1 MHVTTGRSSGVAA
14 SLDSDAIL
22 ERARTG
28 TRLMTI
34 RGAVMRSISIGA
46 NLLLLALVSP
56 TELGLFAVARGTFT
70 LLQYIAE
77 LGIGKAM
84 VRRAQDPTRGEY
96 AALAGLQLLVGGLVV
111 AIGSVWSAPILGF
124 GAIDRHWHY
133 AMLATVAT
141 MMSLALGT
149 GARARLERALSYER
163 LAIVDVLNVLVLN
176 VGLVIFAL
184 LHQFSLGVFV
194 LLGVATVIANGL
206 LFLWAPG
213 PRPSLNL
220 RPLVGIARESSGF
233 LAGSTFQ
240 ILREQGTPVLIG
252 ALFGLPVAGLYS
264 FGERVAQVLNV
275 TFDGFRNA
283 GVPAAARLAHDRRSL
298 RTLATRCLVGSAS
311 LAAPMAVIS
320 ICALPLV
327 AHFVPRWAGA
337 ISLAQWYVVAYAVYG
352 VVSASLQPAAIA
364 TRGAAAAIAEQGA
377 ALAGGW
383 VTFIILRAVDSPY
396 LAIAVAIMYL
406 APIRALWSVTSADIR
421 PARSDE
427 VVRIAVATACSI
439 ALFLVLRALA
449 APLIVSAAVPP
460 VLILA
465 AVRQFRQRLRQLFRF
480 GVAREVNT

>member
-1 MHVTTGRSSGVAA
+1 M
-14 SLDSDAIL
+14 
-22 ERARTG
+22 
-28 TRLMTI
+28 
-34 RGAVMRSISIGA
+34 
-46 NLLLLALVSP
+46 
-56 TELGLFAVARGTFT
+56 
-70 LLQYIAE
+70 
-77 LGIGKAM
+77 
-84 VRRAQDPTRGEY
+84 
-96 AALAGLQLLVGGLVV
+96 
-111 AIGSVWSAPILGF
+111 
-124 GAIDRHWHY
+124 
-133 AMLATVAT
+133 
-141 MMSLALGT
+141 
-149 GARARLERALSYER
+149 
-163 LAIVDVLNVLVLN
+163 
-176 VGLVIFAL
+176 
-184 LHQFSLGVFV
+184 
-194 LLGVATVIANGL
+194 
-206 LFLWAPG
+206 
-213 PRPSLNL
+213 
-220 RPLVGIARESSGF
+220 
-233 LAGSTFQ
+233 
-240 ILREQGTPVLIG
+240 
-252 ALFGLPVAGLYS
+252 AGLYS